1 MSVLEQQTTALPAG
15 FEELEPFVEKWAVD
29 DIPARVHVR
38 STSTMAEIR
47 TFYDAIVPRTVE
59 AMALIDQHPLAS
71 LPDDVARLCKLVLS
85 LASAATAIEIHGQ
98 PTAPGSPYPNGIKLV
113 RGTPPF
119 G

>member
-1 MSVLEQQTTALPAG
+1 MSVIEKHDTRLPAG
-15 FEELEPFVEKWAVD
+15 FEELEPFVDKWAVD
-29 DIPARVHVR
+29 DIPTRIAVR
-38 STSTMAEIR
+38 STSSMEDIR

-59 AMALIDQHPLAS
+59 AMALIDRHGLS
-71 LPDDVARLCKLVLS
+71 DLPDDVARLCKLVLA

-98 PTAPGSPYPNGIKLV
+98 PTAPGSPYPNGIKMV